1 MTMAM
6 NRDSIVEEV
15 RKHREARAAKF
26 GFNIRAMV
34 EDARKRQAKSGHPI
48 VDLTR
53 QDKAKKPRKTPGKSL
68 QKDGKL
74 GNLGQPPISEANNR

>member
-1 MTMAM
+1 MAM

-34 EDARKRQAKSGHPI
+34 EDARKRQAKSGHPGTKTGTDTEI
-48 VDLTR
+48 GFNLVFVPDFL
-53 QDKAKKPRKTPGKSL
+53 KGICPRNMSPKSIS
-68 QKDGKL
+68 QK
-74 GNLGQPPISEANNR
+74 E

>member
-1 MTMAM
+1 MTMAV

-34 EDARKRQAKSGHPI
+34 EDARKRQAKSGHLI
-48 VDLTR
+48 VDLA
-53 QDKAKKPRKTPGKSL
+53 QQGKAEKPRKTAGKSL
-68 QKDGKL
+68 LKKGLTSSK
-74 GNLGQPPISEANNR
+74 R